1 MTLASIIVKF
11 LNVATIISIITAY
24 VLRKNEKRIITFNP
38 EPIIVSLFLLGATW
52 AIVGNLVY
60 LVAMISKS

>member
-1 MTLASIIVKF
+1 MESASIIVIL
-11 LNVATIISIITAY
+11 LNVFATIILITAY

-38 EPIIVSLFLLGATW
+38 EPIIVSLFLVGATW

-60 LVAMISKS
+60 LVAMISRS